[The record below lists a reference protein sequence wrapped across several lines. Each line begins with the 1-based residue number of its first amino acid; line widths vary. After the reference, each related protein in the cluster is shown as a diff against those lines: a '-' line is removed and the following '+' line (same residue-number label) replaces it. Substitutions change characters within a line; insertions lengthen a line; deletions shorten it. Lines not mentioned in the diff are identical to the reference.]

1 MDISRETFLAML
13 AARPGSKS
21 AKGREL
27 GVSHTAVSG
36 WLSGR
41 INPSDTVLKLAALL
55 WADAGNWPLSGGG

>member
-1 MDISRETFLAML
+1 MALSKEQFVAML
-13 AARPGSKS
+13 AARPGTKT

-36 WLSGR
+36 WLSGK

-55 WADAGNWPLSGGG
+55 WGDAGNWPLGGS